1 VSEEKEGPESG
12 PEGIGAGTDPTA
24 TALAL
29 AGAGREEANA
39 FLKKQG
45 ALIDDQRHHMHEQFK
60 QVRLA
65 ILGQRLSLAL
75 KIGLAGAGLAVLA
88 GLALAVWNA
97 SQASGLVVDGF
108 AVPPQLAASGTTGEV
123 IAEDLN
129 EKLSLIR
136 DTSDARSLTRSS
148 LVSATRDDDI
158 KVEIPETGASV
169 GEMWRVLR
177 RWFGHERHLNG
188 NVRVL
193 GDGKLALTVSMNGA
207 NAATFTGTSGEL
219 DRLEQQAA
227 EHAYAQEDPVNYT
240 IYLALMKRYSEV
252 LPNAEH
258 AAKQTGSPIEKANG
272 ASFWASQTLF
282 ITGDAALA
290 YQRARLSAAID
301 PNNMPSYVQMANAAM
316 LLGHD
321 EEVLQLRRVI
331 PTLKEKDQARGLV
344 GRGVARLLF
353 LSSFREAAALGD
365 FLHAT
370 AMPGESGNQNV
381 DMSRAEYAALAHDS
395 RDARRRIATLIIAAG
410 SDAPRL
416 TQASAGS
423 EAAAAMN
430 QLHYV
435 LHAVEENWQ
444 AAAADARTYAAML
457 ETGPDGG
464 KIVGTASRTQAAPL
478 LAIALAHRG
487 DFAGAH
493 QALLASPADCYPCL
507 RAQGQVSALEK
518 NAADA
523 DRWFARAVA
532 AAPSIPMAYSE
543 WGEALLAR
551 GKPDG
556 AIAQF
561 TLANQKGPHFADPL
575 EMWGEALMAK
585 NQSHLALA
593 KFAEAEK
600 YAPNWGRLHLKWGEA
615 LGYAGKV
622 DEAKKQFSRATQLD
636 LSAADKAEL
645 GRQSPHA

>member
-1 VSEEKEGPESG
+1 
-12 PEGIGAGTDPTA
+12 
-24 TALAL
+24 
-29 AGAGREEANA
+29 
-39 FLKKQG
+39 
-45 ALIDDQRHHMHEQFK
+45 MHEQFK

-88 GLALAVWNA
+88 SIALAVWNA

-108 AVPPQLAASGTTGEV
+108 SVPSQLADSGTSGEV

-136 DTSDARSLTRSS
+136 DTSDITSLTRSS
-148 LVSATRDDDI
+148 LVSATRDNDI
-158 KVEIPETGASV
+158 KVEIPETGVSV

-177 RWFGHERHLNG
+177 RWFGHERHLAG
-188 NVRVL
+188 NVRIM

-240 IYLALMKRYSEV
+240 IYLALMKRYAEV
-252 LPNAEH
+252 LPNAER
-258 AAKQTGSPIEKANG
+258 AAKLTGSPIEKANG
-272 ASFWASQTLF
+272 ASFWASQTFF

-301 PNNMPSYVQMANAAM
+301 PNNMPSYVQMANAAT

-331 PTLKEKDQARGLV
+331 PTLKERDQSRGLV
-344 GRGVARLLF
+344 GRGVARLRF
-353 LSSFREAAALGD
+353 LSRFFEAGALGD
-365 FLHAT
+365 FVRAA
-370 AMPGESGNQNV
+370 AMPCDECAAQTELL
-381 DMSRAEYAALAHDS
+381 RAEYLALAHDTGGAKG
-395 RDARRRIATLIIAAG
+395 RLDAVITAAG
-410 SDAPRL
+410 SDANGPANTRTSRTASLDMLRL
-416 TQASAGS
+416 QYA
-423 EAAAAMN
+423 
-430 QLHYV
+430 
-435 LHAVEENWQ
+435 LHAAQGNWQ
-444 AAAADARTYAAML
+444 AAAADARNYATAL
-457 ETGPDGG
+457 ETGPDGR
-464 KIVGTASRTQAAPL
+464 KILGTASSTQAAPR
-478 LAIALAHRG
+478 LAVALAHRG
-487 DFAGAH
+487 DFTGAH

-551 GKPDG
+551 GKPDD

-561 TLANQKGPHFADPL
+561 KLASAKGPHFADPL
-575 EMWGEALMAK
+575 EGWAEALMAK

-593 KFAEAEK
+593 KFAEADK

-615 LGYAGKV
+615 LLYAGKK
-622 DEAKKQFSRATQLD
+622 DEANAQCARAAALD
-636 LSAADKAEL
+636 LTPSEKSEL
-645 GRQSPHA
+645 ARHP